1 MQSRMAR
8 SMQPV
13 RARESHDR
21 MQRKTRLRF
30 LPGMI
35 QTGTKRESWATI
47 ASPADEVAAMNA
59 LARRLKQGECE
70 GLAMR
75 LAGEAVVCDPAG
87 VLHLVEANALVVSD
101 LHLEKGAA
109 FARRGM
115 FLPPYDTAAT
125 LSLLASTL
133 ERYRPARVICLG
145 DSFHDRNGAALM
157 PVAERE
163 RLGALMKDRE
173 WVWITGNH
181 DPLPPAGLGGE
192 TINEVRIGALSFR
205 HEPSAGRR
213 PGEVAGHLHPV
224 ARLAGRGSRRACF
237 ATDGARMI
245 LPSFGVT
252 TGGLNV
258 LDRAFHGMFDPAKAI
273 ACMIGHTGIYPI
285 GFRALA

>member
-1 MQSRMAR
+1 
-8 SMQPV
+8 
-13 RARESHDR
+13 
-21 MQRKTRLRF
+21 
-30 LPGMI
+30 
-35 QTGTKRESWATI
+35 
-47 ASPADEVAAMNA
+47 MNA

-87 VLHLVEANALVVSD
+87 VLHLIETKTLVVSD

-133 ERYRPARVICLG
+133 DRYRPSRVICLG
-145 DSFHDRNGAALM
+145 DSFHDRDGAALM
-157 PVAERE
+157 PAPERE
-163 RLGALMKDRE
+163 RLATLMKGRD
-173 WVWITGNH
+173 WIWITGNH
-181 DPLPPAGLGGE
+181 DPLPPRGLGGE
-192 TINEVRIGALSFR
+192 TLSEVSVGALSFR
-205 HEPSAGRR
+205 HEPSAGPRR
-213 PGEVAGHLHPV
+213 GEVAGHLHPV

-237 ATDGARMI
+237 ATDGERMI

-258 LDRAFHGMFDPAKAI
+258 LDRAFHGMFDLTRAM
-273 ACMIGHTGIYPI
+273 ACMIGHRGIYPI